1 MSEDTHMMSSLSSSE
16 HELEPKDLI
25 AVVGERE
32 LVIGYRLLGINDTFL
47 VGKDTS
53 IEAIKTMEMLF
64 SSRRFAMIIA
74 SSFIRDSLPPLFK
87 LKVESSLRPL
97 VLFMPSLN
105 GNMNEESLSSLAKRV
120 LGINI

>member
-1 MSEDTHMMSSLSSSE
+1 MMSSSSSE

-25 AVVGERE
+25 AVIGERE

-47 VGKDTS
+47 VGKDSNEST
-53 IEAIKTMEMLF
+53 KTMDMLF
-64 SSRRFAMIIA
+64 SSHKFAMIIA

>member
-1 MSEDTHMMSSLSSSE
+1 MMSSSSSE
-16 HELEPKDLI
+16 HQSEPKDLI
-25 AVVGERE
+25 AVIGERE

-47 VGKDTS
+47 VGKDS
-53 IEAIKTMEMLF
+53 NEVLKTMEMLF
-64 SSRRFAMIIA
+64 SSHKFAMIIA

>member
-1 MSEDTHMMSSLSSSE
+1 MDMMSSSE
-16 HELEPKDLI
+16 NELEPKDLI
-25 AVVGERE
+25 AVIGERE

-47 VGKDTS
+47 VGKDS
-53 IEAIKTMEMLF
+53 NEAIKTMDMLF
-64 SSRRFAMIIA
+64 SSHKFAMIIA

>member
-1 MSEDTHMMSSLSSSE
+1 MMSSSSSSE
-16 HELEPKDLI
+16 HELESKDLI
-25 AVVGERE
+25 AVIGERE

-47 VGKDTS
+47 VGKDS
-53 IEAIKTMEMLF
+53 SNEAIKTMDMLF
-64 SSRRFAMIIA
+64 SSHKFAMIIA

-97 VLFMPSLN
+97 VLFMPSLS

>member
-1 MSEDTHMMSSLSSSE
+1 MMSSSSSSE
-16 HELEPKDLI
+16 HALEPKDLI

-47 VGKDTS
+47 VGKDNN
-53 IEAIKTMEMLF
+53 EATKTMEMLF
-64 SSRRFAMIIA
+64 SSHRFAMIIA

-105 GNMNEESLSSLAKRV
+105 GNMSEESLSSLAKRV

>member
-1 MSEDTHMMSSLSSSE
+1 MYMMSSSSE
-16 HELEPKDLI
+16 NEFESKDLI

-47 VGKDTS
+47 VGKDS
-53 IEAIKTMEMLF
+53 NEAAKTMEMLF
-64 SSRRFAMIIA
+64 SSHKFAMIIA